1 MRLKA
6 LLIALPLLTAAVSAP
21 LSAYAQAS
29 ATKPVPT
36 SRDAIIALAE
46 KAGDYQIAAL
56 AGGLK
61 PNNANA
67 MPGLTDW
74 TQGALFVGLTMLA
87 DHSSRPEFAQ
97 TLLTRGEAT
106 GWNFGARQYDA
117 DDQTIGAAYFWD
129 ARHGAGPQALAPMRA
144 RFDAIL
150 ANPPKTDLTFVDDG
164 KTCRDRWCW
173 ADALFM
179 GPQNWLEMSQ
189 VTGDAK
195 YATYAKAELWA
206 TVKELYDPQEHLFFR
221 DSRFFDRR
229 GDDGKKQFWSRG
241 DGWVFAGLARMIDRT
256 PATDPDRANMIGLFQ
271 EMAAKLK
278 TLQTPTGY
286 WAPSLLSDPKTALPE
301 ESGTAFYTYGMAW
314 GVKMGVLNRADY
326 MPVVQKGWA
335 ALVQCIHDNGM
346 VGYVQPVSDRP
357 NVVGADDTQLYGTG
371 GFLMAATAVADL
383 ADATPQKMKPAVRS
397 VEKKRRRRR

>member
-6 LLIALPLLTAAVSAP
+6 LLIALPLMAAVTTAHAEAP
-21 LSAYAQAS
+21 AA
-29 ATKPVPT
+29 KPVPT
-36 SRDAIIALAE
+36 SRTAIIALAE
-46 KAGDYQIAAL
+46 KAGDYQVAAL

-61 PNNANA
+61 PNNAKE
-67 MPGLTDW
+67 MPAITGW
-74 TQGALFVGLTMLA
+74 EQGAFFVGLAMLA
-87 DHSSRPEFAQ
+87 DHSDRPEFAQ
-97 TLLTRGEAT
+97 TLLARGEAT
-106 GWNFGARQYDA
+106 GWNFGPRQYDA

-144 RFDAIL
+144 RMDAIL
-150 ANPPKTDLTFVDDG
+150 ANPPKNDLTFVDDG

-179 GPQNWLEMSQ
+179 GPQNWFEMSQ
-189 VTGDAK
+189 VTGDPK
-195 YATYAKAELWA
+195 YADYAKAELWA

-229 GDDGKKQFWSRG
+229 DDNGKKLFWSRG
-241 DGWVFAGLARMIDRT
+241 DGWVFAGLARIIDRT

-278 TLQTPTGY
+278 AIQTPAGY
-286 WAPSLLSDPKTALPE
+286 WAPSLLADPKTALPE

-314 GVKMGVLNRADY
+314 GVKNGVLARGDY
-326 MPVVQKGWA
+326 LPVVQKGWA
-335 ALVQCIHDNGM
+335 ALVQCVHDNGM

-357 NVVGADDTQLYGTG
+357 NVVGADDTQLYGSG

-383 ADATPQKMKPAVRS
+383 ADAAPKAPPETRKPAA
-397 VEKKRRRRR
+397 KKRRRR